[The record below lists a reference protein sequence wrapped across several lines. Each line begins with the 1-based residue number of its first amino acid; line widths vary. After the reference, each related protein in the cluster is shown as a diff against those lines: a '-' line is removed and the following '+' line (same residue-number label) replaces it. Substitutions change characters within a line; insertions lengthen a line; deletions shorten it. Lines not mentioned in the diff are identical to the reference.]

1 MRRPMLVA
9 STTILTGVVCCA
21 TLTLPAQAHQVA
33 TPARAMVPTAADGR
47 QSREDEAI
55 ARAEANVTRH
65 PATFGFGT
73 GQELQVRD
81 VLIDQDGTE
90 HVRFD
95 RTYRGL
101 PVIGGDFVVHQGAD
115 GRLKGAS
122 RAKAGAVA
130 LKSVTPTVS
139 AARTETLAL
148 SHAPGITAAEA
159 TSELVVWAADGTP
172 RLAWRTTVRGVGSHG
187 QPDGVVIVT
196 DATTGKIIEEYD
208 AEREAR
214 GVGRSEYTGS
224 VQLDTTLRADGTFTL
239 LDPVRGHVTK
249 DALNKPDDSLSSQ
262 SGALFT
268 RKVNIWGDGKKFSTD
283 RTTAAVD
290 AHANTAWTYDY
301 YKTSFGRNGIKN
313 DGKGATLFVHVGRNW
328 DNAAWYDDCFC
339 MMSGDGDGRKHPEQ
353 VDLDTMGHE
362 MTHGVTSATANL
374 RYVGESGGL
383 NEATSDI
390 FGTMVEWHADNP
402 IDRPDYLFSD
412 QSTPP
417 WARRFDKPSLDG
429 GSADYW
435 SRNVGRLDVHYSSG
449 VGNHFFYLLSEGSG
463 ARTIR
468 GVRYDSPTYDGSAI
482 TGIGNKKAAA
492 IWYRAL
498 TTYMTSTTDY
508 KAARTATLNAAKDLF
523 GTGSTE
529 YRTVQSAWTAV
540 NVR

>member
-1 MRRPMLVA
+1 MLVA
-9 STTILTGVVCCA
+9 STTTLTGVVCCA
-21 TLTLPAQAHQVA
+21 TLTLPAQAHPAVP
-33 TPARAMVPTAADGR
+33 PARAVASAAADGVR
-47 QSREDEAI
+47 THRDEAI
-55 ARAEANVTRH
+55 ARAEANVARH
-65 PATFGFGT
+65 STTFGFGT

-81 VLIDQDGTE
+81 VVLDQDGTE

-115 GRLKGAS
+115 GRLKSAS
-122 RAKAGAVA
+122 RARAGAVA

-139 AARTETLAL
+139 AARTETSAL
-148 SHAPGITAAEA
+148 SHAPGIAAAEA
-159 TSELVVWAADGTP
+159 TPELVVWAADGAP

-187 QPDGVVIVT
+187 QPDGEVIVT
-196 DATTGKIIEEYD
+196 DATTGRVIEEYD
-208 AEREAR
+208 AEHQAR
-214 GVGRSEYTGS
+214 GVGRSEYTGT
-224 VQLDTTLRADGTFTL
+224 VQLETTLQADGTFTL
-239 LDPVRGHVTK
+239 RDQLRGHVTR
-249 DALNKPDDSLSSQ
+249 DALNQGYGTLASQ

-268 RKVNIWGDGKKFSTD
+268 RKVDIWGDGRKFSTD

-301 YKTSFGRNGIKN
+301 YKTAFGRNGIKN
-313 DGKGATLFVHVGRNW
+313 DGRGATVFVHVGRNW
-328 DNAAWYDDCFC
+328 DNAAWLEKCFC
-339 MMSGDGDGRKHPEQ
+339 MVSGDGDGSKDPEQ

-362 MTHGVTSATANL
+362 MTHGVTTATANL
-374 RYVGESGGL
+374 RYLGESGGL

-390 FGTMVEWHADNP
+390 FGTMVEWYADNHV
-402 IDRPDYLFSD
+402 DTPDYLFSD

-429 GSADYW
+429 HSADYW
-435 SRNVGRLDVHYSSG
+435 SRNVGRLDVHHSSG

-468 GVRYDSPTYDGSAI
+468 GVRYDSPTHDGSTI

-523 GTGSTE
+523 GTSSTE